1 MFLANCK
8 RTSIWWKLFTPE
20 QETHIVNMVIANNCI
35 RLRELQ
41 DHIMADNTIFQNVY
55 SLSALSRLLKCNII
69 RMKQLY
75 RVPFERNSDRVK
87 QLRYEYVQ
95 VSYTILSLVL
105 V

>member
-1 MFLANCK
+1 MFIEL
-8 RTSIWWKLFTPE
+8 PE

-41 DHIMADNTIFQNVY
+41 DQIMADNTILQNVNRV
-55 SLSALSRLLKCNII
+55 SLSALSHLLKHNRV
-69 RMKQLY
+69 RMRQLY
-75 RVPFERNSDRVK
+75 RVPFERISDRVK

-105 V
+105 DLEVYGAPSY

>member
-1 MFLANCK
+1 
-8 RTSIWWKLFTPE
+8 
-20 QETHIVNMVIANNCI
+20 MVIANNCI

-41 DHIMADNTIFQNVY
+41 AHILADNTIFQNVNRV
-55 SLSALSRLLKCNII
+55 SLSALSRLLERNRI

-75 RVPFERNSDRVK
+75 RVPFERNTDRVK

-105 V
+105 DLEVYGATSY